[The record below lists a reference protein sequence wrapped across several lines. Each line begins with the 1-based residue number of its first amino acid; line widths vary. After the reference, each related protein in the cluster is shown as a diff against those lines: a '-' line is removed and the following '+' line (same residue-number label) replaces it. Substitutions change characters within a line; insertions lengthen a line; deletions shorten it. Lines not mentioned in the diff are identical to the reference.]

1 MTIKD
6 WVYIV
11 VAVTVISVCYYVGH
25 NTFEESIDSTIYIGP
40 L

>member
-11 VAVTVISVCYYVGH
+11 VAVTVIAVLYCVGYG
-25 NTFEESIDSTIYIGP
+25 TLEDSIDSTIYGGP